1 MPFKT
6 RKQKL
11 SAAQRRYTLAQNILV
26 NYKSSPKDSDSQNGV
41 SFEKRKLQKT
51 KLIEE
56 NYAYVKLD
64 LSKTLIFGGI
74 IIAVQLLLLLK
85 I

>member
-11 SAAQRRYTLAQNILV
+11 SAVQRRYTLAQNILV
-26 NYKSSPKDSDSQNGV
+26 NYKSNPSDSDSHKGGELGKKSPINAKV
-41 SFEKRKLQKT
+41 
-51 KLIEE
+51 IEE

-64 LSKTLIFGGI
+64 LFKTIIFAGI
-74 IIAVQLLLLLK
+74 IIAIQFFLLLK